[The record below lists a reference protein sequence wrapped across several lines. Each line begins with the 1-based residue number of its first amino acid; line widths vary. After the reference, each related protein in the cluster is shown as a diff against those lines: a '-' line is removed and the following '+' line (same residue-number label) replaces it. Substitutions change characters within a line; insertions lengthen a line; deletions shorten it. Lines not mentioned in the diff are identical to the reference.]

1 MESLNIERQ
10 GLLLE
15 LVRNITQNKTPGY
28 SDKAIANKVR
38 LYKQLLEEFNK
49 DTRNFP
55 YIKQEKLA
63 ELHRYF
69 YGTDFNF
76 ENPDE
81 TEEMEE
87 ENIYE
92 QFKDTFA
99 KIKKLAETNE
109 VLTESLR
116 KSLNEILETVGYSKK
131 DKNIV
136 DYLNVVIEKAKGIK
150 TSSETI
156 KKEINKDKVSDV
168 ERKVGDATS
177 SSMTQTSPITT
188 AAISNLNQPPPGQP
202 PGQPPLV
209 PPPPPGQPPLVP
221 PPLS

>member
-28 SDKAIANKVR
+28 SDRAIANKVR

-69 YGTDFNF
+69 YGTEFNF

-81 TEEMEE
+81 TEEMEG

-92 QFKDTFA
+92 QFKETFN

-116 KSLNEILETVGYSKK
+116 KSLNGILETVGYSKK
-131 DKNIV
+131 DKNII
-136 DYLNVVIEKAKGIK
+136 DYLNVVIEKAKGLK
-150 TSSETI
+150 TSSYTI
-156 KKEINKDKVSDV
+156 SKTIFKDDTVSDV
-168 ERKVGDATS
+168 ERKVGDVKS
-177 SSMTQTSPITT
+177 YSMTQTSPMTS
-188 AAISNLNQPPPGQP
+188 AAISNLNQPPAGKQP
-202 PGQPPLV
+202 PAGH
-209 PPPPPGQPPLVP
+209 
-221 PPLS
+221 